1 VTTGAQAS
9 GERRH
14 ARGTTTTAGASRER
28 LAAAIAERERTLGAF
43 LERESERLARAC
55 HDMARAFSRG
65 GALVAFGDGAAATDA
80 AHVAVEF
87 MHPVIVGKRAL
98 PALAPPSD
106 PTGASTPARLLRPED
121 VALVLCHGPADAGAL
136 EALSAAR
143 RRAALTIAMTGAE
156 AAPDCD
162 YAFAVPSGDRE
173 IVQEVQET
181 AYHVLWE
188 LVHVF
193 FEHPGLLDDACIT
206 CGDMA
211 VEAEVV
217 ELRGASAIIER
228 TGARE
233 EVAVE
238 LVPGLAV
245 GDRVLC
251 HAGVALER
259 LEGTPA
265 PANAPAPTAGD
276 ERLEGSATGAG
287 APAAAGDDPSGFLYP
302 FLGAEEHDLDSVL
315 ADVRASTLRKGRD
328 VMELRRGID
337 PAAIERCAAAIR
349 ERLER
354 GGRLIAFGNGGSST
368 DAQDLAGDALARG
381 WPAVALTN
389 DVATVT
395 AVGNDVGF
403 ENVFARQLIALARPA
418 DVALAISTSGSSPNV
433 VAALEEAHR
442 RGMLSVAITGYDGG
456 RLAQLDWL
464 EQLLIVPSDY
474 VPRLQEAHATM
485 YHLMLD
491 SVGEPG

>member
-1 VTTGAQAS
+1 
-9 GERRH
+9 
-14 ARGTTTTAGASRER
+14 R
-28 LAAAIAERERTLGAF
+28 LAAAIAERERTLDAF
-43 LERESERLARAC
+43 LERESERLARAG
-55 HDMARAFSRG
+55 HHNARAFSRG

-106 PTGASTPARLLRPED
+106 PTGASAPARLLRPDD
-121 VALVLCHGPADAGAL
+121 VALVLCHGPADEGAL
-136 EALSAAR
+136 ETMSVAR

-162 YAFAVPSGDRE
+162 YAFAVPSADPE

-206 CGDMA
+206 CGDVA

-228 TGARE
+228 DGARE
-233 EVAVE
+233 EVAAE

-259 LEGTPA
+259 LDGGPVPA
-265 PANAPAPTAGD
+265 DAPAPPADDELPEAGAAPPPPAGD
-276 ERLEGSATGAG
+276 
-287 APAAAGDDPSGFLYP
+287 DDPSGFLYP

-328 VMELRRGID
+328 VTELRRGSD

-368 DAQDLAGDALARG
+368 DAQDVVGDALARG